1 MFDLFPDVGERML
14 DVEPMDAAG
23 RDLVEA
29 RRTSSGVVR
38 PGLGLGRF
46 AQLRHVLGVRLIA
59 LGSALTADELA
70 RPRSAAR

>member
-38 PGLGLGRF
+38 LGLGRF
-46 AQLRHVLGVRLIA
+46 AHLRHVLGVRLIA

-70 RPRSAAR
+70 RPRTAAR